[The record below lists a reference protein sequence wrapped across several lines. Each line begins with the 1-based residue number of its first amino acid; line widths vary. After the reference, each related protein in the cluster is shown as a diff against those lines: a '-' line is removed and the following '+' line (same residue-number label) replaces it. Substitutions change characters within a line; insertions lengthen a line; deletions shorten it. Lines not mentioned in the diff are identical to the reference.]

1 MAMEARVDPRPTSL
15 RIRAFL
21 VSDVRLYREG
31 VESALGR
38 RDAIDVVGTASSISE
53 AIERVAVLDPEVI
66 ILDMTTRGSLPGI
79 RALAA
84 AAPRG
89 KIVAFAVDE
98 TASDIPCY
106 AEAGIA
112 GYVPCDASID
122 VLASTIESV
131 TREEA
136 PCSPRVASAL
146 FRHIATLAATAP
158 PPSRASRL
166 SQREHEILRLIREGL
181 SNKDIARA
189 LTIEVA
195 TVKNH
200 VHSLLTKLGVST
212 RAEASALDRSAAVRS
227 RGLKSEV

>member
-1 MAMEARVDPRPTSL
+1 MA
-15 RIRAFL
+15 IRAFL

-31 VESALGR
+31 VESALQR
-38 RDAIDVVGTASSISE
+38 REAIEVSGTASTISDAID
-53 AIERVAVLDPEVI
+53 RVAASDPAVI
-66 ILDMTTRGSLPGI
+66 IVDMATRDSVSGI

-84 AAPRG
+84 AAPRS

-98 TASDIPCY
+98 QASDIPSY

-122 VLASTIESV
+122 DLAATIESV
-131 TREEA
+131 TRDEA
-136 PCSPRVASAL
+136 PCSPRVAGAL
-146 FRHIATLAATAP
+146 FKRIAILAAGAAP
-158 PPSRASRL
+158 AAQSPAL
-166 SQREHEILRLIREGL
+166 SQREREILALIRNGL

-200 VHSLLTKLGVST
+200 VHSLLTKLKVST
-212 RAEASALDRSAAVRS
+212 RAQAAALQLRAQNVELRTQS
-227 RGLKSEV
+227 SELRTWKV

>member
-1 MAMEARVDPRPTSL
+1 MAMEARVEPRPDLS
-15 RIRAFL
+15 RIRALL

-31 VESALGR
+31 VEAALGR
-38 RDAIDVVGTASSISE
+38 RDAIDVVGTASTIGE
-53 AIERVAVLDPEVI
+53 AIERVAVLDPAVI
-66 ILDMTTRGSLPGI
+66 IVDVATRDSLSGI
-79 RALAA
+79 RLLAA
-84 AAPRG
+84 AAPRS

-98 TASDIPCY
+98 AASDIPSY
-106 AEAGIA
+106 AEAGVA

-136 PCSPRVASAL
+136 PCSPRVGGAL
-146 FRHIATLAATAP
+146 FRHIATLAAAAAP
-158 PPSRASRL
+158 LRDSRL
-166 SQREHEILRLIREGL
+166 SQREHEILGLIRSGL

-200 VHSLLTKLGVST
+200 VHSLLQKLHVST
-212 RAEASALDRSAAVRS
+212 RAEASALGQSTATRS
-227 RGLKSEV
+227 RVGRI